1 MLVVS
6 EYLVTNITSIK
17 SGQGK
22 IHTLSWLP

>member
-22 IHTLSWLP
+22 IHTLS